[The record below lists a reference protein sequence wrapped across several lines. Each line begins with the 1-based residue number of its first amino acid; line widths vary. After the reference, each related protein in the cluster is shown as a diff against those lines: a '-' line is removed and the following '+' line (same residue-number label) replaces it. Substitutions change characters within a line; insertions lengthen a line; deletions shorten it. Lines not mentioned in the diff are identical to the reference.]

1 MDFIFDDQDTAVV
14 RLVGNQSIG
23 RLKLDV
29 VAIVPELIHQIGA
42 SPDHAGPTREV
53 VEDLVNDIVSD
64 DVEEVLAIDE
74 VAERASNQIEVR
86 VDGLIVSV
94 FQIRHPGLSMRR
106 ARLLTKG
113 ALHVYWKLASKK
125 AL

>member
-1 MDFIFDDQDTAVV
+1 MDFIFDDDDTTVL
-14 RLVGNQSIG
+14 RLVNNQLIG
-23 RLKLDV
+23 RLKLD
-29 VAIVPELIHQIGA
+29 IVTIALELGHQIGA
-42 SPDHAGPTREV
+42 PLDNARPTGEV
-53 VEDLVNDIVSD
+53 VEDLVDDVVSD